1 MKLLVLF
8 STFALGA
15 GTALHAQP
23 PVANPADV
31 GTIADIVRV
40 SYETISGPAGTP
52 RQWRRDSTL
61 YSPTATFV
69 DMSERD
75 GKPVVTTETP
85 EDYRRKNNADFV
97 KKGLIETEIGSHIE
111 RFGNVAVVRSISV
124 ARRTHEGPIDGRW
137 VNYFT
142 LYWDGIRWWI
152 SGMVW
157 DEERPNNPIPK
168 SWIGVR
174 DEVLVDK

>member
-8 STFALGA
+8 STFALGV
-15 GTALHAQP
+15 GTVLHAQT
-23 PVANPADV
+23 PVAIPADV
-31 GTIADIVRV
+31 GTIRDIVRV

-69 DMSERD
+69 ELSERD
-75 GKPVVTTETP
+75 GKTVVAVETP
-85 EDYRRKNNADFV
+85 EDYRRKNNTDFV
-97 KKGLIETEIGSHIE
+97 KNGLIETEIGSHIE

-124 ARRTHEGPIDGRW
+124 ARQAPNGPIEGRW

-142 LYWDGIRWWI
+142 LYWDGSRWWI

-157 DEERPNNPIPK
+157 DQERPNNPIPK

-174 DEVLVDK
+174 EEKPNRE